1 MGLGSARF
9 PWVLEVFTEI
19 EYSSAHVSGSGQE
32 RYAFWKT
39 EQRRTYCNDGPLCP
53 PSLRAA
59 RNFGALSWR
68 TVSARG
74 LPQAAGLPQSCNSG
88 TVLLW
93 EIISVNVPPI
103 WNMPAT
109 TCLNFDSPSV
119 MHLFAEIRAQF
130 LDSGTAA
137 LTCTCSAGRGQR
149 WPPLPR
155 QPSRSVSVRARGLGT
170 RLALQALP
178 AQPCHLWVL
187 SQVDRIV
194 CQGHGPRRM
203 GELKAFLVS

>member
-9 PWVLEVFTEI
+9 PWALKVFTEI
-19 EYSSAHVSGSGQE
+19 EYSSAHVSGLGQE

-39 EQRRTYCNDGPLCP
+39 ERCHTYCNDGPLCP
-53 PSLRAA
+53 LSLRAA

-68 TVSARG
+68 TVSALG

-88 TVLLW
+88 IVLLW
-93 EIISVNVPPI
+93 EIISVNVTPI
-103 WNMPAT
+103 WNTPAT

-119 MHLFAEIRAQF
+119 THLFAEIRAQF

-149 WPPLPR
+149 
-155 QPSRSVSVRARGLGT
+155 
-170 RLALQALP
+170 
-178 AQPCHLWVL
+178 
-187 SQVDRIV
+187 
-194 CQGHGPRRM
+194 
-203 GELKAFLVS
+203 